1 MLAFN
6 IIAIIFALIALI
18 GLISFIKACYKVR
31 LIRATSLLIS
41 TSVITIIAITIFLIA
56 LNIKTY
62 ISLTHEQNIATL
74 SFSKL
79 SPQTY
84 KATLVLSNGQRKT
97 YTLRGDQWMISS
109 QVLKWKPI
117 AIFLDFKTLYR
128 LDRLSGRYNSIEQEI
143 HSPRSVFALQPDQKL
158 DVWNFAKNMP
168 TWSGWFVDASYG
180 NAVFMPMGNGDR
192 YEISLGQDGLI
203 ARMIK

>member
-1 MLAFN
+1 MLALN
-6 IIAIIFALIALI
+6 IIAIIFALIAII
-18 GLISFIKACYKVR
+18 GFIRFIKACYKVR
-31 LIRATSLLIS
+31 LMRAASLLIS
-41 TSVITIIAITIFLIA
+41 TSVISIIAIAIFLIV

-62 ISLTHEQNIATL
+62 LSLTQEQNIATL

-84 KATLVLSNGQRKT
+84 KATLNLSNGQRKN
-97 YTLRGDQWMISS
+97 YILQGDQWMLST
-109 QVLKWKPI
+109 QVLKWRPI
-117 AIFLDFKTLYR
+117 ATFLNLKTLYR
-128 LDRLSGRYNSIEQEI
+128 LDRLSGRYNNIEQEI
-143 HSPRSVFALQPDQKL
+143 HSPRSVFALQSDQKL
-158 DVWNFAKNMP
+158 DVWNFAKDMP
-168 TWSGWFVDASYG
+168 KWSNWFVDASYG

>member
-1 MLAFN
+1 MLALN
-6 IIAIIFALIALI
+6 IITIIFALIALI
-18 GLISFIKACYKVR
+18 GFVSFIKACYKVK
-31 LIRATSLLIS
+31 LMRAASILIS
-41 TSVITIIAITIFLIA
+41 TGIISVIAIAIFFIT

-62 ISLTHEQNIATL
+62 LSLTHEQKIATI

-84 KATLVLSNGQRKT
+84 KATLNLSNGKHQT

-117 AIFLDFKTLYR
+117 ATFLDLKTLYR

-143 HSPRSVFALQPDQKL
+143 HSPRSAFVLQSNQKL

-168 TWSGWFVDASYG
+168 KWSGWFVDASYG
-180 NAVFMPMGNGDR
+180 NAVFMPMGNGDQ